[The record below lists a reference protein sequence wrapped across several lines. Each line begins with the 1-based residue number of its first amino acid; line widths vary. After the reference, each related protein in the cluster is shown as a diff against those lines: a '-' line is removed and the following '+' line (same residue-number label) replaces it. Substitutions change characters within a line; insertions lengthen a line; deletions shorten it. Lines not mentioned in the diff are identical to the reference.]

1 MVVGGILQ
9 RLVGLRLTALIGCS
23 LITIVTF
30 CGQWTVN
37 NYWLFCITYGLM
49 FGLGN
54 GITVAAPMTAGIQ
67 FSFKT
72 RYMINSD
79 EMVPQKQGF
88 SEWIDFLRLWF
99 RLCCF

>member
-30 CGQWTVN
+30 CGQWTVD

-54 GITVAAPMTAGIQ
+54 GITVAAPMTAGTL
-67 FSFKT
+67 FNCYK
-72 RYMINSD
+72 RYLICSY
-79 EMVPQKQGF
+79 G
-88 SEWIDFLRLWF
+88 
-99 RLCCF
+99 

>member
-30 CGQWTVN
+30 CGQWTVD

-54 GITVAAPMTAGIQ
+54 GITVAAPMTAGTL
-67 FSFKT
+67 FNCYK
-72 RYMINSD
+72 RYLICSY
-79 EMVPQKQGF
+79 EMVPQK
-88 SEWIDFLRLWF
+88 
-99 RLCCF
+99 